1 MARQPKAASDQAI
14 TGTKMPPSARPSERL
29 ESARAR
35 QRSNQWISATLT
47 GKKPQKLEPIAIT
60 MKAP

>member
-1 MARQPKAASDQAI
+1 VARQPKAASDQAI

-29 ESARAR
+29 DSARAR

-47 GKKPQKLEPIAIT
+47 GKKPQKL
-60 MKAP
+60 